1 MARQMGA
8 MTGRSAGGRAP
19 LGTVLKGKMTMKP
32 KTTPRLSIKLLA
44 ALFLL
49 LAGARLPTAAQQ
61 PPPFGAVSI
70 KPFRVG
76 WKVRPGP
83 LLIDPAGIHAGGI
96 TLARLIAVAYGIQ
109 DSQLLGGEAWTR
121 RLYWAFAAT
130 TSAPAPEN
138 QVRLMLREALA
149 ERFGLTV
156 KLDVSTVPAWALV
169 VAPGGLRI
177 PKLAP
182 GKRPSFPRPTRPG
195 ECAHAGQS
203 TFAGLANELND
214 PRPQLGKIAVDQTGL
229 TGKYNITL
237 YSPCDARRG
246 PDGRMRYYE
255 PSNLAYYRPALHQQ
269 LGIDLKPTLV
279 RHTTVT
285 LLSAHLPT
293 AN

>member
-1 MARQMGA
+1 M
-8 MTGRSAGGRAP
+8 
-19 LGTVLKGKMTMKP
+19 
-32 KTTPRLSIKLLA
+32 
-44 ALFLL
+44 
-49 LAGARLPTAAQQ
+49 
-61 PPPFGAVSI
+61 
-70 KPFRVG
+70 
-76 WKVRPGP
+76 
-83 LLIDPAGIHAGGI
+83 LIDPAGIHAGGI

-109 DSQLLGGEAWTR
+109 ASQLLGGEAWTQ

-130 TSAPAPEN
+130 TSAPVPEN

-149 ERFGLTV
+149 ERFGLKV

-182 GKRPSFPRPTRPG
+182 GQRASFPRRPRPG
-195 ECAHAGQS
+195 ECASAGQS
-203 TFAGLANELND
+203 TFADLVNNLNY
-214 PRPQLGKIAVDQTGL
+214 PFPHLGKIAVDQTGL

-237 YSPCDARRG
+237 YSPCDATRG
-246 PDGRMRYYE
+246 PGGHMRFYE
-255 PSNLAYYRPALHQQ
+255 PGNLAYYRPALHQQ
-269 LGIDLKPTLV
+269 LGIDLKPILV